1 MRLQAVEVA
10 RWLRRR
16 VENVAVALLS
26 VMFATFI
33 LQIFF
38 RYVLN
43 NPVGWS
49 EEVIITTWLWS
60 VLWGA
65 AFVLRESEEIRFD
78 IIYSNI
84 GEGARRVFT
93 AVSGLALIVL
103 YGISLPGAY
112 SYVSFMRVERS
123 AYLQVP
129 ISWLY
134 SVYVIFAVACV
145 GRYCWLVYQAVRG
158 ARSPATD
165 PAQLVDSSVPV
176 SPFALCIVTIVFL
189 GTLGLPI
196 GHSMIAASILYLL
209 LSGLDLG
216 TVAEQILHELFNS
229 YVLLAIPLFILA
241 ADLMNIGSLTDRLL
255 QFCLVLVGRF
265 RGGLGHVNV
274 VANMI
279 FAGMSGSAI
288 ADAVGVGRII
298 IGMMTKD
305 GRYPVAYAGA
315 ITASAAIIGPI
326 IPPSI
331 PMVLYALISDTSI
344 GYLFLGG
351 FVPEI
356 MLGVAFMTM
365 NSVIARRR
373 NYPVEPPVPLRKVPR
388 ITLRAFPALMLPVI
402 LLFGIYGGVMTPTE
416 GAAAAA
422 FYALFA
428 STVLYRAVTWNQ
440 LYGAILTSGK
450 ASTSIGILI
459 AGALVF
465 NYVVTSENIPKSL
478 QALMSGYHLSAGG
491 FLLIVNIV
499 LLILGCLL
507 EGSTILL
514 VVVPIFIPTA
524 KALGIDLVHFGVVVV
539 VNIMIGLLTPPYGL
553 LLFVLANMTKQPLT
567 AIVREAAPF
576 IFTAIVLLAFIT
588 VVPESILWLPRLM
601 GYKG

>member
-1 MRLQAVEVA
+1 MVPSPFTICIVA
-10 RWLRRR
+10 
-16 VENVAVALLS
+16 
-26 VMFATFI
+26 
-33 LQIFF
+33 
-38 RYVLN
+38 
-43 NPVGWS
+43 
-49 EEVIITTWLWS
+49 
-60 VLWGA
+60 
-65 AFVLRESEEIRFD
+65 
-78 IIYSNI
+78 
-84 GEGARRVFT
+84 
-93 AVSGLALIVL
+93 IVL
-103 YGISLPGAY
+103 LGA
-112 SYVSFMRVERS
+112 
-123 AYLQVP
+123 
-129 ISWLY
+129 
-134 SVYVIFAVACV
+134 
-145 GRYCWLVYQAVRG
+145 
-158 ARSPATD
+158 
-165 PAQLVDSSVPV
+165 
-176 SPFALCIVTIVFL
+176 
-189 GTLGLPI
+189 LGLPI
-196 GHSMIAASILYLL
+196 GHAMIAASILYLL
-209 LSGLDLG
+209 LTGLDLG
-216 TVAEQILHELFNS
+216 TAAEQILNGLFNS

-274 VANMI
+274 AANMI

-288 ADAVGVGRII
+288 ADAVGIGRII
-298 IGMMTKD
+298 IGMMTKH

-351 FVPEI
+351 VIPGVL
-356 MLGVAFMTM
+356 LGVAFMTM

-428 STVLYRAVTWNQ
+428 STVLYRAVTWKQ
-440 LYGAILTSGK
+440 LYVAILASGK
-450 ASTSIGILI
+450 ATTSIGMLI
-459 AGALVF
+459 AGAMVF
-465 NYVVTSENIPKSL
+465 NYVVTIENVPNTLARIMGAYDLSL
-478 QALMSGYHLSAGG
+478 FG
-491 FLLIVNIV
+491 FLLFVNVV

-524 KALGIDLVHFGVVVV
+524 KALGVDLVHFGVVVV